1 MTQSV
6 FYALQFFWLGDQ
18 STSSPFTPA
27 FAEPT
32 FRFSELLT
40 CDEHWFMLV
49 SSSLTAARP
58 FPAFTGF
65 SYTAIMTKAIQR
77 FTA

>member
-27 FAEPT
+27 FAEPA
-32 FRFSELLT
+32 FRFSELPA